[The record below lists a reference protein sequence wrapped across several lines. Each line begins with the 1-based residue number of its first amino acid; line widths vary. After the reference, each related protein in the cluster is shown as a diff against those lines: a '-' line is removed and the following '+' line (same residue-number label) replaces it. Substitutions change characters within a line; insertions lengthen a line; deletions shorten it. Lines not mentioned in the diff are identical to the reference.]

1 MGGGI
6 PPVLSLFYR
15 DINGIGIGSIIVN
28 MRVSY
33 SPSTV
38 LGKWSVRLIVVSI
51 LFFIVLSSFIASGQ
65 KGGDTFFS
73 NLSLAIPM
81 IIAAILAVC
90 AFFTGIIGIFRN
102 RERAVFV
109 FISTALGFFVLY
121 WGFAEIVFPH

>member
-1 MGGGI
+1 
-6 PPVLSLFYR
+6 
-15 DINGIGIGSIIVN
+15 
-28 MRVSY
+28 MRISY
-33 SPSTV
+33 KPSTV
-38 LGKWSVRLIVVSI
+38 QGKWSVRLIVVSI

-81 IIAAILAVC
+81 LVAAILAVC
-90 AFFTGIIGIFRN
+90 AFITGILSIIRN

-109 FISTALGFFVLY
+109 FISTAFGFFVLF